1 MNQSKA
7 NKIRTGVEDWVSS
20 IFTILGRLFIAA
32 LVIAVFVM
40 LYKGLNNDAYLIQAF
55 QVPGDFEDKGYN
67 GVVLSRKVQDR
78 VVALKNYIASSK
90 EDEFDFEAE
99 LEPDLEV
106 GVMGFGLSLN
116 TVTYHLKSLL
126 GRKNKIITGELTD
139 LNHKM
144 ELTIRM
150 SGYDTEN
157 HSIEYEENA
166 DKALDYLLEEAAKT
180 ILKNTD
186 PYRLAVYYYH
196 KEEFPKSLQIIVKL
210 LEEKEDTEWA
220 YLAWGNLYSK
230 QGKQDEAIKKWKK
243 ALEINPS
250 FDKPLYGL
258 GSAYSDRG
266 EYGEAMIYF
275 EKMIEKDAENW
286 YGWNGLANCYK
297 RLENKEKAIAAYD
310 KTIEIEPE
318 YFGGYLNKASY
329 LLEELQDTA
338 GAVHLFQKGAEVT
351 PDGIEKYMSLAGA
364 YFAMGKHEEMMASAH
379 KALEIDPNNS
389 RVNMNLIQILSYKKQ
404 YAKALNYLAAIRTI
418 PNDVRGDSRWHKQ
431 KGLYLLA
438 QCSYLLNKYE
448 QAEVLAKES
457 IAVDSNYGFPYTI
470 LAETYSLMGKDEL
483 FYKTLEAAFKRGVT
497 FEELMNDAPYQRFL
511 NKKRFKDLVEKYLK
525 KTEPLDQV
533 AKS

>member
-1 MNQSKA
+1 MC
-7 NKIRTGVEDWVSS
+7 IRDS
-20 IFTILGRLFIAA
+20 
-32 LVIAVFVM
+32 
-40 LYKGLNNDAYLIQAF
+40 
-55 QVPGDFEDKGYN
+55 
-67 GVVLSRKVQDR
+67 
-78 VVALKNYIASSK
+78 
-90 EDEFDFEAE
+90 
-99 LEPDLEV
+99 
-106 GVMGFGLSLN
+106 
-116 TVTYHLKSLL
+116 
-126 GRKNKIITGELTD
+126 
-139 LNHKM
+139 
-144 ELTIRM
+144 
-150 SGYDTEN
+150 
-157 HSIEYEENA
+157 
-166 DKALDYLLEEAAKT
+166 
-180 ILKNTD
+180 
-186 PYRLAVYYYH
+186 PYRLAVYHYH

-210 LEEKEDTEWA
+210 LEEKEDIEWA